1 MEIFQIEAS
10 FYAKIL
16 HEPIILLQEP
26 VKIVIFNAFGMFLQG
41 ISHASSNQKGFEQ

>member
-1 MEIFQIEAS
+1 MEIFQIEDS

-26 VKIVIFNAFGMFLQG
+26 VKIVIFNVFG
-41 ISHASSNQKGFEQ
+41 KGLGHCQP

>member
-1 MEIFQIEAS
+1 MEIFQIEDS

-26 VKIVIFNAFGMFLQG
+26 VKIVIFNAFG
-41 ISHASSNQKGFEQ
+41 KGLGHRQP